1 MRFCVAALAHGG
13 NSMMR
18 WEEYEVFGY
27 FGDYLVRSV
36 RQGAT
41 VQYCQL
47 SSALEYWGRIRTS
60 KGGCYHGPC

>member
-1 MRFCVAALAHGG
+1 MRFCAAALARDG
-13 NSMMR
+13 NAMMR
-18 WEEYEVFGY
+18 WGEYEVFGY

-47 SSALEYWGRIRTS
+47 SSAL
-60 KGGCYHGPC
+60 KD